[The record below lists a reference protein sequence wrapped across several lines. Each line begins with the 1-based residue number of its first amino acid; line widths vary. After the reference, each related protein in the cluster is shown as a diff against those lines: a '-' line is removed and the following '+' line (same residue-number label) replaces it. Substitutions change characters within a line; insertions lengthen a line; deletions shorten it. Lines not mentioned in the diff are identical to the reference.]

1 MTSAAGASMT
11 IDWVDWSA
19 MRRRVVAPSLRP
31 ARFQGA
37 GAPGGWHVLLPSRS
51 VGIDLVHRPR
61 VRVQGRRRP
70 WRGGAERTGVR
81 ELSVPPTATVGP
93 DDALTDMVARNA
105 AEHPDDVGLRR
116 QIDGRWVDVTYR
128 QFATEVAGV
137 AKGLVA
143 GGVQP
148 GDRVGLLA
156 KTRYEWTVLDYA
168 IWSAGAVVVPVYET
182 SSADQIAWIL
192 SDSGAR
198 ALVVETAEHA
208 AAVDSVRDEAPELA
222 SVWVIEDGAL
232 DTLTAAGVDVPDD
245 ELAARRATLTSAS
258 LATLIYTSGTTGRPK
273 GCELTHAN
281 FLFEIRNGISLLRR
295 HLDENASLLLFLPLA
310 HVLAR
315 VLEVGA
321 IENRVVLGHTPDVK
335 DLLGDLGRFQ
345 PTFLLAVPR
354 VFEKVYNSAK
364 ASADEGGKGRVFDRA
379 AQVAVAWSRAQ
390 DTGGPGLLLRAQH
403 ALFDRLVYGK
413 LRAAIGGR
421 CVGAISGGAPLGE
434 RLGHF
439 FRGIGVTVFEG
450 YGLTETTAAAAVNHD
465 AALKIG
471 TVGRPLPGV
480 DAAIAD
486 DGEVLLRGGVV
497 MRGYWRNEQATR
509 EAIDAEGWFRTGDI
523 GEIDSQGFLTITGRK
538 KEILVTAGGKNVAPA
553 VLEDRLRA
561 HKLVSQC
568 MVVGD
573 QRPFIAALITLDE
586 EALPVWLE
594 SKGKSKDL
602 TPEQLR
608 EDDDVLAEVQSA
620 VDDANRAVSKAEAIK
635 KFRVLAEDFTEDN
648 GTLTPSLKLKRAVVM
663 KEFGDEVE
671 ALYAR

>member
-1 MTSAAGASMT
+1 
-11 IDWVDWSA
+11 
-19 MRRRVVAPSLRP
+19 
-31 ARFQGA
+31 
-37 GAPGGWHVLLPSRS
+37 
-51 VGIDLVHRPR
+51 
-61 VRVQGRRRP
+61 
-70 WRGGAERTGVR
+70 VR

-93 DDALTDMVARNA
+93 DDALTDMVALNA
-105 AEHPDDVGLRR
+105 AEHPDDVGLRIQR
-116 QIDGRWVDVTYR
+116 NGRWEDVTYAE
-128 QFATEVAGV
+128 FAAQVAGA

-168 IWSAGAVVVPVYET
+168 IWTAGAVVVPIYET
-182 SSADQIAWIL
+182 SSPDQIAWIL

-198 ALVVETAEHA
+198 ALVVETAAHA
-208 AAVDSVRDEAPELA
+208 AAVDSVREEAPELG

-232 DTLTAAGVDVPDD
+232 DTLATAGADVPDD
-245 ELAARRATLTSAS
+245 ELAARRATLTADS

-281 FLFEIRNGISLLRR
+281 FLFEIRNGMSLLGNY
-295 HLDENASLLLFLPLA
+295 LDEQGSLLLFIPLA

-321 IENRVVLGHTPDVK
+321 INTRTVIGHTPDVK
-335 DLLGDLGRFQ
+335 DLVGDLGRFQ
-345 PTFLLAVPR
+345 PTFVLAVPR

-364 ASADEGGKGRVFDRA
+364 ATADEGGKGRIFDKA
-379 AQVAVAWSRAQ
+379 AQVAVDWSRAQ

-403 ALFDRLVYGK
+403 ALFDKLVYSK
-413 LRAAIGGR
+413 LKAALGGR
-421 CVGAISGGAPLGE
+421 CRAAISGGAPLGD

-439 FRGIGVTVFEG
+439 FRGMGVTVFEG

-465 AALKIG
+465 AALRIG

-486 DGEVLLRGGVV
+486 DGEVLLRGGIV
-497 MRGYWRNEQATR
+497 MRGYWKNEQATT
-509 EAIDAEGWFRTGDI
+509 EAIDPDGWFHTGDI
-523 GEIDSQGFLTITGRK
+523 GELDAQGFLKITGRK

-568 MVVGD
+568 IVVGD
-573 QRPFIAALITLDE
+573 QRPFIAALITLDA
-586 EALPVWLE
+586 EALPAWLKSRGKDE
-594 SKGKSKDL
+594 SL
-602 TPEQLR
+602 TARQLR
-608 EDDDVLAEVQSA
+608 EDPELLAELDAA
-620 VDDANRAVSKAEAIK
+620 VADANKAVSHAEAIK
-635 KFRVLAEDFTEDN
+635 KFRVLGEDFTEDN